1 MEAVNRA
8 GGGTRAVINALARE
22 LPTAPRT
29 VPLRI
34 LDLGSGSCDIPL
46 AVARWAR
53 ANGRDIE
60 ITCVDQNSEA
70 LELARSACRDPG
82 NGSVTLEQANIFDYE
97 PSEPFDYALASMVLH
112 HFSTDEI
119 GALLARLRRYVRKA
133 FIINDLQRSTLN
145 YLACWLAVL
154 PRERDVRHDAL
165 LSVRRGF
172 KVAELQTILRRH
184 DPAATVGTAWF
195 CRVVGIVRF
204 DREAGE

>member
-8 GGGTRAVINALARE
+8 GGGARAVVNALARE
-22 LPTAPRT
+22 LPTVPPT
-29 VPLRI
+29 GPLRI

-46 AVARWAR
+46 ALVRWAR

-70 LELARSACRDPG
+70 MELGRSACNNLG

-112 HFSTDEI
+112 HFSTEEI
-119 GALLARLRRYVRKA
+119 GALLTRLRRYVRKA
-133 FIINDLQRSTLN
+133 FIINDLQRSPLN

-154 PRERDVRHDAL
+154 PRERGIRHDAL

-172 KVAELQTILRRH
+172 TPAELQTILRPH
-184 DPAATVGTAWF
+184 DPSATVGTAWF
-195 CRVVGIVRF
+195 CRILGIVRF